1 MLALTR
7 LRIQLE
13 VVKLEIDTYI
23 LRKQR
28 DYTKDNLWSE
38 IMQSECKM

>member
-28 DYTKDNLWSE
+28 GLHKG
-38 IMQSECKM
+38 QSVV